1 MTPGRFHPGKFT
13 AFSVAPVDMM
23 IFPSRTV
30 TDFPLSRTIQTSF
43 RLKIPH
49 TSAFSH
55 TSDIE
60 LFRFLQELGADIDA
74 PDPGVVV
81 AGTEKFMDLLEQL
94 PAGLAVF
101 VHKQHPGARM
111 GRFDGG
117 RKACGTRPLLL

>member
-74 PDPGVVV
+74 PDPG
-81 AGTEKFMDLLEQL
+81 
-94 PAGLAVF
+94 
-101 VHKQHPGARM
+101 ARM
-111 GRFDGG
+111 GCFDGG
-117 RKACGTRPLLL
+117 RKACGTRALLL